1 MADWCRIF
9 RRFRGKVPLA
19 LQTGGVTNPDGSGP
33 PGSMVEILPFALS
46 QHVQV
51 FEIYVEDFL
60 VAYDP
65 SDPKYARHHEQ
76 YQKVYESAAQVLG
89 GS

>member
-9 RRFRGKVPLA
+9 RRFRGKVPLV
-19 LQTGGVTNPDGSGP
+19 LQTGGATNPDGSEP
-33 PGSMVEILPFALS
+33 AGSMTAILPFALS
-46 QHVQV
+46 QHVQI

-65 SDPKYARHHEQ
+65 SNSQFARHHDE
-76 YQKVYESAAQVLG
+76 YQKIYESAVRILG